1 MLQQRPAV
9 IVGREGV
16 DEFGA
21 VLAVELDLVI
31 DGRFVAVQLLLSV
44 PVVPTVLGYAE
55 VLDVSHVVALGD
67 GEVRSVGLVGTDD
80 IVLVRLLIGVI
91 NLIEVQEVCNLDFL
105 GRAQRFMCDG
115 YAVAGALVDDL
126 LRVFAHVPLERGKVR
141 LGDIVEEGIE
151 VIALVWRVK
160 VAAEEEDEFVH
171 QLRLLQDIAL
181 EIVVDDVE

>member
-1 MLQQRPAV
+1 M
-9 IVGREGV
+9 
-16 DEFGA
+16 
-21 VLAVELDLVI
+21 LAVQLDFVI
-31 DGRFVAVQLLLSV
+31 DGRLVAIQLLLVV
-44 PVVPTVLGYAE
+44 PVVPAVLGDAE
-55 VLDVSHVVALGD
+55 VLDVSNVVALGD
-67 GEVRSVGLVGTDD
+67 GEVRGVGLVGTDD
-80 IVLVRLLIGVI
+80 IVLVRLFVSVV

-105 GRAQRFMCDG
+105 GRAQRFVFDG

-126 LRVFAHVPLERGKVR
+126 LRVFAHVPLERGEVR
-141 LGDIVEEGIE
+141 LGNVVEEGIE